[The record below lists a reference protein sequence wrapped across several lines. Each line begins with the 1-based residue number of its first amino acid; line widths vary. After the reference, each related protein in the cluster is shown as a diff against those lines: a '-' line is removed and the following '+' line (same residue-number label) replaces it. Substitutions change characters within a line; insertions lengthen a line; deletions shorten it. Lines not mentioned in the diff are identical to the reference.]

1 MKKNTL
7 TNHADEDN
15 NEVIEISILEED
27 GQLYNCAGVLLKEN
41 SDVLEIA
48 FSARNNTIHDYI
60 EIKKKNIKNIRFIK
74 DEDIN
79 KIE

>member
-1 MKKNTL
+1 MKKITP
-7 TNHADEDN
+7 TNHADDDN
-15 NEVIEISILEED
+15 NEVIEISTITKDNQSYYCVGALVE
-27 GQLYNCAGVLLKEN
+27 EN
-41 SDVLEIA
+41 SDVLKIA

-79 KIE
+79 MIW